1 MAEEQQALEK
11 RFREALDESPFM
23 MLGLKGSGFTR
34 PMTAQ
39 IDKHRKIYFFASR
52 DEELVRNLSG
62 TSEAIATYSSKGHDF
77 FASVGGRLVIDNDR
91 QKIDELWSPLV
102 EQWYDEGKQD
112 PRLVLLRFDADR
124 ADVWNAGT
132 QPLLKAAWVKL
143 TGGDPGAE
151 LENENRA
158 EFAV

>member
-1 MAEEQQALEK
+1 MADEQQVLEK
-11 RFREALDESPFM
+11 RFWKALDDSPFM

-39 IDKHRKIYFFASR
+39 IDKQRKIYFFASR
-52 DEELVRNLSG
+52 EEELVQNLG
-62 TSEAIATYSSKGHDF
+62 GPTDALAAYASKGHDF
-77 FASVGGRLVIDNDR
+77 FASVDGRLVIDNDR
-91 QKIDELWSPLV
+91 EKIDELWSPMV
-102 EQWYDEGKQD
+102 EQWYDEGKED

-124 ADVWNAGT
+124 ADVWNAGARS
-132 QPLLKAAWVKL
+132 LVKAAWVKL
-143 TGGDPGAE
+143 TGGDPGTE